1 MMADP
6 DGGWSWV
13 TAAIGAGVGAAAGA
27 TYALANDKKG
37 WGWYA
42 AGGAVAGGLIGGA
55 SFSQTD
61 KTVYFTGDDVM
72 HSRTVSKLAFDPDGI
87 STLINFTA
95 NIGRDAINFG
105 KDQMLHR
112 AFASALKR
120 IADMDA
126 EQEFR
131 ERNPN
136 AASRTERVFKHGV
149 KAEDFGLRDDV
160 FGGGTDPMIGSE
172 ISYYL
177 QRAGTELTS
186 YWKSDNLQPMI
197 SSALFKP
204 GPAIILTGGG
214 GDRFYAT
221 FRSIKSRD
229 KFFDVH
235 YGQRYIKRL
244 KQFKG
249 KLK

>member
-1 MMADP
+1 MMIDP
-6 DGGWSWV
+6 DGGWSWT

-42 AGGAVAGGLIGGA
+42 AGGALAGGLIGGA

-61 KTVYFTGDDVM
+61 KTVYYTGNDVM
-72 HSRTVSKLAFDPDGI
+72 QSRTVSKLTFDPEGI
-87 STLINFTA
+87 STLINLTA
-95 NIGRDAINFG
+95 DIGRDAINFG

-112 AFASALKR
+112 AFASSLKR

-126 EQEFR
+126 EQTFR

-136 AASRTERVFKHGV
+136 AASRTGRQFYGV
-149 KAEDFGLRDDV
+149 KAKDFGLRDDI
-160 FGGGTDPMIGSE
+160 FGGGTDPMIDSE
-172 ISYYL
+172 INYYL
-177 QRAGTELTS
+177 QRADVELTS

-204 GPAIILTGGG
+204 GPAIILSGGG

-221 FRSIKSRD
+221 FRSIESRN
-229 KFFDVH
+229 KFFDIH
-235 YGQRYIKRL
+235 YGQRYTKRL
-244 KQFKG
+244 KQFKSTI
-249 KLK
+249 K